1 MIAGYNLHHYSRF
14 IMLEK
19 LEGLIERM
27 GRFLF
32 LIDSILKHAV
42 IQ

>member
-1 MIAGYNLHHYSRF
+1 
-14 IMLEK
+14 MLEK
-19 LEGLIERM
+19 LEGLIEKT
-27 GRFLF
+27 GGFLF